1 MSDSTLE
8 VQILQLPVAVHVR
21 AAAHMDD
28 LQREFELIRRSDNEA
43 DVPRRLQALIEEL
56 EERFG
61 GVGEQPNEQL
71 RAAAEQGDETVDLTY
86 LVPAE
91 IGDACDRLLELL
103 DEADEFC
110 RAGRHLLTLATPP
123 ESLAYRRWFL
133 GEFIRQAQGEAPQP
147 WRDELV
153 ETEVAG
159 TDDVESA
166 AAPPPLDLPDG
177 WSFVLEGD
185 AARVRV
191 VDEVDLA
198 VAPLLRE
205 LATHVV
211 ASDVKIL
218 YLDLTEVPFVDS
230 VGLSVLLSLHH
241 RLDAI
246 GATVVIDPSAQVRD
260 VLVIAGIAD
269 LFGVDLTS

>member
-1 MSDSTLE
+1 MNDGTLE
-8 VQILQLPVAVHVR
+8 VRILQLPIAVHVR

-28 LQREFELIRRSDNEA
+28 LQREFELIRRSNNEA

-56 EERFG
+56 EDRFG

-71 RAAAEQGDETVDLTY
+71 RAAEEHGDETVDLTY

-91 IGDACDRLLELL
+91 IAEACDRLLDLL

-133 GEFIRQAQGEAPQP
+133 GEFTRQAHGEPPRP
-147 WRDELV
+147 WRDDLV
-153 ETEVAG
+153 EVEEVG
-159 TDDVESA
+159 TGDVEPA

-177 WSFVLEGD
+177 WSFMLEGD
-185 AARVRV
+185 ATRVRV
-191 VDEVDLA
+191 VGEVDLA
-198 VAPLLRE
+198 VAPILRD

-211 ASDVKIL
+211 TCDVTVL
-218 YLDLTEVPFVDS
+218 HLDLTEVSFVDS

-246 GATVVIDPSAQVRD
+246 GATVVVDPSLQVRA
-260 VLVIAGIAD
+260 VLEIAGIAD
-269 LFGVDLTS
+269 LFGVDVSS